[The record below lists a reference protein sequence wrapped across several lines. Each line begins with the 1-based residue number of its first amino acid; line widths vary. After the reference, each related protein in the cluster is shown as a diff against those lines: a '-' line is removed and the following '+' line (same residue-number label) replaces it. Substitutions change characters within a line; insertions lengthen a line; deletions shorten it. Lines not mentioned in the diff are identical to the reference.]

1 MITNKDIVKDIFE
14 AIGYSASEREI
25 ELARQ
30 VLTQNLSQ
38 RSAETLLFVED
49 GSVNI
54 EKLRRTLKRR
64 NPEIEIVVYRQG
76 SAMPIVRDL

>member
-1 MITNKDIVKDIFE
+1 MITYKDIVKEIFE
-14 AIGYSASEREI
+14 KVNYKPSDEDVEI
-25 ELARQ
+25 ARQ
-30 VLTQNLSQ
+30 VLIKELGNQ
-38 RSAETLLFVED
+38 SAETLLFVED

-64 NPEIEIVVYRQG
+64 NTEIEIVVYRQG

>member
-1 MITNKDIVKDIFE
+1 MITNKDIVKEIFE
-14 AIGYSASEREI
+14 AIEYKASEREVEI
-25 ELARQ
+25 AKQ
-30 VLTQNLSQ
+30 VLMQNLSQ
-38 RSAETLLFVED
+38 RRAETLLFVED

-54 EKLRRTLKRR
+54 ERLRRTLKRR

>member
-1 MITNKDIVKDIFE
+1 MITNKDIVKEIFE
-14 AIGYSASEREI
+14 AIEYKASERDVEI
-25 ELARQ
+25 ARQ
-30 VLTQNLSQ
+30 VLMQNLSQ
-38 RSAETLLFVED
+38 RIAETLLFVED

-76 SAMPIVRDL
+76 AAMPIVRDL

>member
-1 MITNKDIVKDIFE
+1 MITYKGIVKEIFE
-14 AIGYSASEREI
+14 KVNYKATDEEVEI
-25 ELARQ
+25 ARQ
-30 VLTQNLSQ
+30 VLINELGSQ
-38 RSAETLLFVED
+38 SADALLFVED

-54 EKLRRTLKRR
+54 EKLRRTLKKR